1 MMDDLSN
8 IENFGID
15 LKLESEHMEEFY
27 CETLR
32 QWFMDPKGYVTIS
45 ITDREFELEKDGE
58 LIGVVYIF
66 DSILRLKPIKDDPV
80 EALIDILEFVAKHH
94 KATVNTYNYL
104 SGNEEEADKI
114 LDFLSEQS
122 EETDS
127 VEAEEEVEE
136 EDSDDW
142 EWI

>member
-1 MMDDLSN
+1 MDNLAN

-15 LKLESEHMEEFY
+15 LKLESEEAEIFY

-32 QWFMDPKGYVTIS
+32 RWFMEEKEYLTMS

-58 LIGVVYIF
+58 LVCIVYIF
-66 DSILRLKPIKDDPV
+66 DSVLRIKPIKDDPV
-80 EALIDILEFVAKHH
+80 EALIDMLDFVAHHH
-94 KATVNTYNYL
+94 KTTISTFDYL
-104 SGNEEEADKI
+104 SENEEASSSV
-114 LDFLSEQS
+114 LSFMSETQS
-122 EETDS
+122 EEE
-127 VEAEEEVEE
+127 VAEEAESE

>member
-66 DSILRLKPIKDDPV
+66 DSISLPRCSNFYRFRRVSFIFV
-80 EALIDILEFVAKHH
+80 LE
-94 KATVNTYNYL
+94 
-104 SGNEEEADKI
+104 
-114 LDFLSEQS
+114 
-122 EETDS
+122 
-127 VEAEEEVEE
+127 
-136 EDSDDW
+136 
-142 EWI
+142 